1 MNGEYL
7 KISNIGRIKQAN
19 IKLDGLSIIAGKND
33 TGKSTIGKLVFSI
46 VKAISRYKYD
56 FQNDK
61 EKELIRLI
69 ELLYIK
75 FKRDLKDYDTDIIK
89 NIQDAFYPPNFI
101 DELEL
106 FFIENEIKIKLI
118 KDILEEKKQLIKKI
132 VEEEK
137 QYQYLSVIDK
147 IDSLVTQK
155 ESLNEQVI
163 EALDKAFISEFYSEL
178 SPKTK
183 GQKNGVL
190 NYQSN
195 NKTFDVFIQNDEV
208 QRIVLND
215 IGILENELLFDDV
228 TYIESPMYL
237 QLSNLIDNAET
248 LFDFDMDNERKLVKN
263 TPKVS
268 LHIKDLINK
277 LKQSQYFRNDLFGI
291 IENQEGLLHQIN
303 KIIEGEFVYD
313 RKKSEFE
320 FKNKDKNTLKTINTA
335 SGVKSFGI
343 LQLLLQS
350 NTLDERSL
358 LIIDEPE
365 NHLHPQWQV
374 KYADIITELVK
385 NNISVLINSHSP
397 YMIQALNYFSKEKG
411 IENNAEYYLTET
423 VEKSGMVKFNNV
435 SDDIDLVFRTLAEP
449 INKIMW

>member
-1 MNGEYL
+1 MNGEYI
-7 KISNIGRIKQAN
+7 KISNIGRIKEAN
-19 IKLDGLSIIAGKND
+19 IKLDGLSVVAGKND

-46 VKAISRYKYD
+46 VKAISRYEYD

-61 EKELIRLI
+61 EKEVIRLI
-69 ELLYIK
+69 ELLYVK
-75 FKRDLKDYDTDIIK
+75 FKRDFRDYNANIIEK
-89 NIQDAFYPPNFI
+89 IQSAFYPPNFI
-101 DELEL
+101 DELD
-106 FFIENEIKIKLI
+106 FFIENEIKIRLI
-118 KDILEEKKQLIKKI
+118 TDILEEKKQIIKKV

-137 QYQYLSVIDK
+137 QHQYFLIIEK
-147 IDSLVTQK
+147 IGSLVTQT
-155 ESLNEQVI
+155 ESKDKQVI
-163 EALDKAFISEFYSEL
+163 SALNKAFISEFYSEL
-178 SPKTK
+178 LPKIK
-183 GQKNGVL
+183 ERKNGVL
-190 NYQSN
+190 NYKSD
-195 NKTFDVFIQNDEV
+195 NKIFNVFIENDEV
-208 QRIVLND
+208 RKIVLNN
-215 IGILENELLFDDV
+215 IGILEDELLFDDV

-248 LFDFDMDNERKLVKN
+248 LFDFDMDNEIKLVKN

-277 LKQSQYFRNDLFGI
+277 LKQSQYFRDDWFGVI
-291 IENQEGLLHQIN
+291 RHQEELLSRIN
-303 KIIEGEFVYD
+303 SIIEGEFVYN

-320 FKNKDKNTLKTINTA
+320 FKNKARNTLRTINTA
-335 SGVKSFGI
+335 SGVKSFGL

-397 YMIQALNYFSKEKG
+397 YMIQALNHFSQEKG
-411 IENNAEYYLTET
+411 IEYNTKYYLTET
-423 VEKSGMVKFNNV
+423 VGKSGMVKFNDV
-435 SDDIDLVFRTLAEP
+435 SNNIDLVFRTLAEP
-449 INKIMW
+449 INQIMW